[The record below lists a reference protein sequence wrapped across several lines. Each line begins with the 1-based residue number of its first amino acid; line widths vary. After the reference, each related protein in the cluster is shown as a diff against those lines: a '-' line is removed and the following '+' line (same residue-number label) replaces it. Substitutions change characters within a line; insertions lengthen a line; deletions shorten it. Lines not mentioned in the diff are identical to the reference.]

1 MIEVGENL
9 GFGAAANRGIAHTDA
24 EAVALINT
32 DVELAEDWLEG
43 ALAALADHPRA
54 AAVATKMV
62 TLADPGQLDDT
73 GDFLGRDGAA
83 IQRGKFR
90 RDDGGYDEPGEV
102 WGACAGAALYRRDAV
117 LAVGGFDERYFM
129 YLEDVDLALRLR
141 MAGWECRYQPVVARH
156 ASEGSS
162 RSLSRGL
169 TWWVARNTVL
179 LAGKAFPARWVPL
192 VAYRQAAT
200 ARQAARE
207 GRLRAYLGG
216 LGAGAEAAALDP
228 R

>member
-1 MIEVGENL
+1 
-9 GFGAAANRGIAHTDA
+9 
-24 EAVALINT
+24 
-32 DVELAEDWLEG
+32 
-43 ALAALADHPRA
+43 
-54 AAVATKMV
+54 MV

-162 RSLSRGL
+162 AQPL
-169 TWWVARNTVL
+169 ARAHLVGG
-179 LAGKAFPARWVPL
+179 AQHRPARGQGVPGA
-192 VAYRQAAT
+192 VGAA
-200 ARQAARE
+200 
-207 GRLRAYLGG
+207 GRLPPGGNGTPGSPRGSPARVPRRARGG
-216 LGAGAEAAALDP
+216 PEAAALDP